1 MKKIIS
7 VITRLFRLVW
17 KAIYRLIK
25 MFRRNNRRRPIEPTV
40 VYNMITEAVKTAPV
54 VKLDEFFREPAL
66 EHEEDSRDEI
76 VITD

>member
-17 KAIYRLIK
+17 KTIRRLIN
-25 MFRRNNRRRPIEPTV
+25 MFRRNKRRPIEPTV
-40 VYNMITEAVKTAPV
+40 IYNLITEAVKTAPV
-54 VKLDEFFREPAL
+54 VKVDEFFREPVVEL
-66 EHEEDSRDEI
+66 EKDDHDEI